1 MAVKSLQDLR
11 STQKE
16 AASTRR
22 SQALWKHARHAPT
35 LKKKRVALVIFVVFA
50 LVQGFSA
57 NADAA
62 FFFFILSAVFAA
74 MIGADALKA
83 VPAHKPSSAA
93 TIVQAASAHRAERLS
108 KLLSESDRGL
118 TVEQLSAKLRWA
130 LHAVVD
136 GLQAGVDAGDIA
148 EDFDTRAG
156 QYVYLNVERT
166 LASGAVGADQDALAL
181 ADLRRFDEALNAAPS
196 QEEAEVEVAARARP
210 QSKTRAR

>member
-22 SQALWKHARHAPT
+22 SQALWQHARHAPT
-35 LKKKRVALVIFVVFA
+35 LRKKRITLIVLIVLAVVQAL
-50 LVQGFSA
+50 GA
-57 NADAA
+57 NADGAL
-62 FFFFILSAVFAA
+62 FFFIVSAVFAA

-93 TIVQAASAHRAERLS
+93 TIVQAASAHRSERIS